1 MKFARV
7 AGVAAVV
14 ALFGLWSQN
23 SAAAVPHWT
32 DEYLSDPAMAPVIQ
46 RCLAVHPGK
55 NPMVELI
62 FHAYRGAVQVR
73 TLDVAGVRHACVVEI
88 DGAKLMSHSAVFETE
103 GPLFVPARD
112 GAFAPKGD
120 CLVTTP
126 ITHGQRLQGWK
137 VTQRPPLPDDQP
149 DYCSAPVWTGLE

>member
-14 ALFGLWSQN
+14 ALFGVWSQI
-23 SAAAVPHWT
+23 SVAAVPHWT
-32 DEYLSDPAMAPVIQ
+32 DEYLPDPAMEPVIR

-62 FHAYRGAVQVR
+62 YHAYRGAVTVY
-73 TLDVAGVRHACVVEI
+73 TLDVAGVRHSCVVEI
-88 DGAKLMSHSAVFETE
+88 KGAKLMSHEVVFKTD
-103 GPLFVPARD
+103 GPLFVPARA
-112 GAFAPKGD
+112 GARPPKGD
-120 CLVTTP
+120 CLVVTP
-126 ITHGQRLQGWK
+126 IKHGKRLQGWK
-137 VTQRPPLPDDQP
+137 VAQRPPLPDDQP